1 MLSKGPH
8 ISIEAESLVPRIL
21 RINEADFA
29 EWPDAVKSA
38 TISIAEE
45 LFLAMYNPYIPVDV
59 VKKSVH
65 DHFELFRRG
74 LAHHYATSIS
84 EGITMFW
91 SAHEGDEDFRKEAVA
106 RLLAVV
112 PEEVL
117 DTSRHARIVN
127 ATDATDLRLELP
139 LFVTTPR
146 TPEEVAKIMRLANE
160 MQFAIIPRGGGSG
173 LTGGA
178 IPARKRSVVMAL
190 TKMTRISEVDRENQS
205 ITADAGALTIHVI
218 NAAKEQG
225 FFFSVDPASKSAS
238 SIGGN
243 VAENAGGPLC
253 FEYGTT
259 IDNLL
264 SWRMV
269 SPEGDILAVERK
281 DHPRHKIV
289 PEEEAVFLV
298 RSQEGELIR
307 EIRLKGTEI
316 RKPGLGKDVTN
327 KALGGLPG
335 MQKEGTDGIITDAT
349 FIVHRPLSLFRV
361 MVLEFFGRSMENS
374 MLVINDIVALRDT
387 IRVTGDLVKI
397 TALEEFNA
405 KYVQAIAYRRKSSTY
420 EGDPISVLILQLE
433 SDDEGALDNSVRH
446 IKGICDHYDGV
457 DGFVARDAAEAELFW
472 EDRHRLSAIARR
484 TSGFKINEDVVL
496 PLRAVP
502 EYSRFLEG
510 INLEYM
516 GRAFRWALKQA
527 GNLKGLTEDPRLV
540 EELAYAA
547 RIISREISSTEL
559 SDQELHL
566 HAAMVFRALAVE
578 FPDLAETLDRLKSR
592 MMESCI
598 IVASHMHAGDGNWHV
613 NIPVNSNDPIMLKN
627 AETVAHLVM
636 TKAQEL
642 GGEITGE
649 HGIGVTKVAFLAEE
663 KLNAFAEY
671 KQEVDPRNI
680 VNPAKLTRRTMP
692 VAPFTFSFNRLIE
705 DIRQSGLENKERLI
719 ALLADVQICTRC
731 GKCKQVC
738 PMHYPEASFQYQPR
752 NKNMVLG
759 ALIEAIYY
767 TQVNTGAP
775 DPSLL
780 DELRVITEYCT
791 GCGKCASVCPVKI
804 ASGDVALALRGYL
817 EDEHAGGHPIKTRA
831 LNYIAENPAHRVPL
845 AGKFAS
851 IGQGVQNRLLGGIPQ
866 GLKKRFANPLFS
878 GPGPKPGYMNIY
890 ESLALHK
897 GTLFVPE
904 SGARGTALYFP
915 GCGGGVF
922 FRNISLAGVALLL
935 KAGYAVLL
943 PEKHLCCGYPLLAA
957 GEHEA
962 FAVNQDRNI
971 THLRLL
977 TARSAGLGY
986 PVDRV
991 LTACGSCRDGMERH
1005 FIGKVLRLEG
1015 KEDVPIDDACR
1026 FLMEMYGQSLALLPE
1041 AGPLSL
1047 VYHTPCHAEI
1057 PGVKKTVSGRLFA
1070 AALAETSGARVIVS
1084 PGCCGESGLGAM
1096 TSPGIY
1102 NALRAKKAQ
1111 GLTQDLARAGNGAEV
1126 LVSCPSCK
1134 MGITRILLNRG
1145 EKRRVL
1151 HVLEFLAEQAIGKKT
1166 RRRSQKLIAS
1176 TPAIDGVRHVAMDR
1190 LPSVQLTRQD
1200 VKEDAE
1206 E

>member
-91 SAHEGDEDFRKEAVA
+91 SAHEGDEEFRKEAVA

-1026 FLMEMYGQSLALLPE
+1026 FLMEMYGQSLAHLPE

-1102 NALRAKKAQ
+1102 NALRAKKEQ